1 MRCNI
6 PVVKIPI
13 GWIDPISGLTEMVR
27 SVVIYF
33 LFNLHVYCILFLN
46 QKKYAVNAQT
56 TQWPSAVNELDFFW
70 PMSQW
75 HGPMR
80 VLSIRAVTP
89 PVELSSVNLADWFPE
104 GPFFLCLCF

>member
-13 GWIDPISGLTEMVR
+13 GRIGPIIGLTEMVR

-56 TQWPSAVNELDFFW
+56 TQWLSAVNELDFF
-70 PMSQW
+70 
-75 HGPMR
+75 
-80 VLSIRAVTP
+80 
-89 PVELSSVNLADWFPE
+89 
-104 GPFFLCLCF
+104 